1 MKAWRLQGKLTPQI
15 TTKHTP
21 QELPSSQTT
30 MPIPG
35 GAWSSQGLGG
45 GRCAYRKA
53 SWTAGSERLGQ
64 SNFNEYTIAPR
75 MSATNI
81 RLMLPLQKTTMLM
94 PLLVSRSL
102 SLSLPLSLSLS
113 PLSLSLSLSRLEAKS
128 ESKSRPPVSSPVQ
141 FLVPMTMP

>member
-102 SLSLPLSLSLS
+102 SLSLS
-113 PLSLSLSLSRLEAKS
+113 PSLSLSLSRLEAKS